1 MKRFGTPILEK
12 AKMVP
17 INIVWIDFMQV
28 FQSQDEQINKILH
41 TISIHI
47 MLTGDENKEHISTR
61 GHKLIKY

>member
-1 MKRFGTPILEK
+1 
-12 AKMVP
+12 MVP